1 LDLSGDWKEECS
13 HGNCQGECEVKPQRT
28 HKISSSEVKG
38 KVWLEVGAVEKKE
51 RKIGMRFQVADVV
64 KPLVSVKRLTEKGNQ
79 VCFGEEEGES
89 YIENKVTGDRV
100 MLKPNGRGSYLMVVT
115 FDGGECTEIVV
126 DSGAEE
132 NVCPRWWGY
141 QGICYTCGN
150 IGHKASECRVVKEV
164 TVEPDK
170 ENAPTEANSVSVGGI
185 WWINQVVKVK
195 NSFEVLVRA
204 RRKGMKLRSFRKKV
218 LVHRLG

>member
-1 LDLSGDWKEECS
+1 
-13 HGNCQGECEVKPQRT
+13 
-28 HKISSSEVKG
+28 
-38 KVWLEVGAVEKKE
+38 
-51 RKIGMRFQVADVV
+51 
-64 KPLVSVKRLTEKGNQ
+64 
-79 VCFGEEEGES
+79 
-89 YIENKVTGDRV
+89 
-100 MLKPNGRGSYLMVVT
+100 
-115 FDGGECTEIVV
+115 
-126 DSGAEE
+126 
-132 NVCPRWWGY
+132 
-141 QGICYTCGN
+141 
-150 IGHKASECRVVKEV
+150 VVKEV